1 MKNVSQNRACRKA
14 GGIRKSLSL
23 SLTPSVISGNDV
35 LTVTD
40 FAKSFG
46 ENHLFDHLSFSIK
59 RGEKVAI
66 IGKNGTGKTTLLK
79 LIQGMIPVDEGSAV
93 TGSHVEIGYYDQEH
107 QMLNDDK
114 TIFEEIQDDYPDLTN
129 TAIRNVLAAFLF
141 TGDDVFKPIHLLSG
155 GEKVVYHWRN

>member
-1 MKNVSQNRACRKA
+1 MIHRYYNQQQEIKHQEAVIQKLKSFNREKSIRRAESREKNVSQNRTCRKA

-79 LIQGMIPVDEGSAV
+79 LIQE
-93 TGSHVEIGYYDQEH
+93 
-107 QMLNDDK
+107 
-114 TIFEEIQDDYPDLTN
+114 
-129 TAIRNVLAAFLF
+129 
-141 TGDDVFKPIHLLSG
+141 
-155 GEKVVYHWRN
+155 